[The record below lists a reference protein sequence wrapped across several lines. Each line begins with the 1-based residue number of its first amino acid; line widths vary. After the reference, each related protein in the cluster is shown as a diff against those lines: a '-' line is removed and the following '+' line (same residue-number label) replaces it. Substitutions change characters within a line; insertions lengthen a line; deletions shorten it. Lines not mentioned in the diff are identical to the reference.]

1 MDQGNPEAGV
11 IKSVSSSN
19 PGFSADAAAQ
29 FTMIAAS
36 AYCPNHIGQP
46 IGQAPPT
53 PAPRQQSPTIDF
65 PIITP
70 GAG

>member
-1 MDQGNPEAGV
+1 MDEGNPQVGV

-19 PGFSADAAAQ
+19 PGFTADGAAQ

-36 AYCPNHIGQP
+36 AYCPQHMGQP
-46 IGQAPPT
+46 IAQAPPT
-53 PAPRQQSPTIDF
+53 QQQSPSIDF

-70 GAG
+70 GVG

>member
-1 MDQGNPEAGV
+1 M
-11 IKSVSSSN
+11 SSSN
-19 PGFSADAAAQ
+19 SGFTVDGAAQ

-36 AYCPNHIGQP
+36 AYCPQHMGQL
-46 IGQAPPT
+46 ITQAPPT
-53 PAPRQQSPTIDF
+53 PPPPQQGPIIDF